1 MAPAYSCLRCGYAT
15 DIVGNYNKHINK
27 SSKCKPKEIEECL
40 LCAKQCKVG
49 GSTLR
54 KHVCLADKSL
64 DGFEMQHSLFSAVCL
79 ELKSMPDNDFQ
90 QLGPACHQPEDM
102 ALAAWP
108 GWRYCHPKSCPKM
121 CQPCLAESKS
131 AFNTAVC
138 AVKKMYTC
146 WWDQWGSLSLLRQ
159 VNTWYDILFKLS

>member
-15 DIVGNYNKHINK
+15 DSVGNYNKHINK
-27 SSKCKPKEIEECL
+27 YSKCKPKEIEERL

-64 DGFEMQHSLFSAVCL
+64 EHFEMQYVLFDAVCL

-90 QLGPACHQPEDM
+90 QLGLASHQPEDV
-102 ALAAWP
+102 ALAAFELLYP
-108 GWRYCHPKSCPKM
+108 KAPAVSKYCTMPIH
-121 CQPCLAESKS
+121 QQQALNCLTNQARAKR
-131 AFNTAVC
+131 
-138 AVKKMYTC
+138 
-146 WWDQWGSLSLLRQ
+146 RQ
-159 VNTWYDILFKLS
+159 QGRHLDRFVVRVFKG